1 MAVEKFELASLVTI
15 DGGRIREAF
24 EQALKRCRDDCHDRP
39 GVAKVRKV
47 SLVATLAPVCAPDG
61 SMGSCDVQFEI
72 DDSLPKRV
80 SPSYNM
86 KAARGGLLFN
96 ELSPDDVNQG
106 TLDDV
111 GPKAT
116 EEEARDAR

>member
-1 MAVEKFELASLVTI
+1 MAVEKFDLGSLTTI

-39 GVAKVRKV
+39 GVAKARKITL
-47 SLVATLAPVCAPDG
+47 SATLAPVCAPDG
-61 SMGSCDVQFEI
+61 SMDSCDVQFEI

-80 SPSYNM
+80 SPTYNM

-96 ELSPDDVNQG
+96 ELSREDIRQG

-111 GPKAT
+111 PGPTTA
-116 EEEARDAR
+116 EEGGA